1 MADDRVLLGKRGSDY
16 GLWVSKAGT
25 DVTSTGLENMLFAS
39 NVQESG
45 GSVLKLGSTTVVFS
59 GTNAT
64 ASSSDVYYN
73 LDGSNGSLGFI
84 PIVMFNRKTGNNLY
98 PFNTMHS
105 WETGDIAP
113 PSGYEAY
120 DSSASN
126 GYQSDTV
133 ANIYATKFNLTCTR
147 FIRASDDI
155 DGLANGTH
163 TFFYA
168 VLGAGEASTTS
179 YP

>member
-1 MADDRVLLGKRGSDY
+1 MTDRVLLGKRGSDY

-39 NVQESG
+39 NVLESG
-45 GSVLKLGSTTVVFS
+45 GTVLKLGSTTVAFS

-105 WETGDIAP
+105 WDTGQIDP
-113 PSGYEAY
+113 PSGYAAY
-120 DSSASN
+120 DPSFSK
-126 GYQSDTV
+126 GYQSDTLT
-133 ANIYATKFNLTCTR
+133 NIYANKFNLTCTR
-147 FIRASDDI
+147 FIRADSTV

-168 VLGAGEASTTS
+168 VLGVGEASTTS